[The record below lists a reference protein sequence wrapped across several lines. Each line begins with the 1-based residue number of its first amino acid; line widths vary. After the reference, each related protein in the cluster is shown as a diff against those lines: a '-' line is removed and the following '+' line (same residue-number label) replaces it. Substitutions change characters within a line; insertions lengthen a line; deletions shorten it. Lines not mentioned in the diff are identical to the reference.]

1 MEPIAMKSPDPR
13 RGAPAPSTSD
23 HAADLAQIDAVI
35 GEMYA
40 MISGPAG
47 PRDWSRQ
54 ANCFHPEARQIRT
67 TVGADGRP
75 ELTIMGLA
83 DYAANTTPFFAT
95 HDFYEVEI
103 GRRVELF
110 GAIAHA
116 WSAYEARDTLDPGAE
131 PERRGINSIQL
142 TKDSERGWRII
153 AMIWDNEREGID
165 IGAF

>member
-1 MEPIAMKSPDPR
+1 M
-13 RGAPAPSTSD
+13 TD

-47 PRDWSRQ
+47 PRDWRRQ

-67 TVGADGRP
+67 AVGADGRTA
-75 ELTIMGLA
+75 LTIMSL
-83 DYAANTTPFFAT
+83 DEYAANTAPFFAA
-95 HDFYEVEI
+95 HDFYEVET

-110 GAIAHA
+110 GTIAHA
-116 WSAYEARDTLDPGAE
+116 WSAYEARDTLDPAAP

-142 TKDSERGWRII
+142 TKDPDHGWRII
-153 AMIWDNEREGID
+153 AMIWDNARD
-165 IGAF
+165 GAALPF